1 MPCAIITA
9 MENTAEMNLSRHFL
23 VAMPSLTDPI
33 FSRSLILICEHTAAG
48 AMGVILNRPLGMNLE
63 TLFEQI
69 EVELHRPDVADL
81 PVHFGGPVQTDRGFI
96 LHTPLESWQS
106 CLAVSD
112 ELGLTT
118 SRDILT
124 AVGEGLGPD
133 QLFVAL
139 GFAGWEAGQLE
150 KEIAENSWLTV
161 PMPDMKIL
169 FDVPS
174 EERYE
179 AALALLGI
187 DVAMLSKDAG
197 HA

>member
-1 MPCAIITA
+1 

-23 VAMPSLTDPI
+23 VAMPSLADPI
-33 FSRSLILICEHTAAG
+33 FARSLILICEHTAAG
-48 AMGVILNRPLGMNLE
+48 AMGVILNRPLGMNLQ

-96 LHTPLESWQS
+96 LHSPLGSWQAS
-106 CLAVSD
+106 LAVSD
-112 ELGLTT
+112 SLGLTT
-118 SRDILT
+118 SRDILS
-124 AVGEGLGPD
+124 AVGEGGGPA
-133 QLFVAL
+133 QMFVAL

-161 PMPDMKIL
+161 PMDDMKIL
-169 FDVPS
+169 FEVPS
-174 EERYE
+174 DERYE

>member
-1 MPCAIITA
+1 

-33 FSRSLILICEHTAAG
+33 FARSLILICEHTAAG
-48 AMGVILNRPLGMNLE
+48 AMGVILNRPLGMNLQ

-69 EVELHRPDVADL
+69 ELELHRPDVVDL

-96 LHTPLESWQS
+96 LHCPLGSWQAS
-106 CLAVSD
+106 LPVSD

-124 AVGEGLGPD
+124 AVGEGGGPE
-133 QLFVAL
+133 QMLVAL

-161 PMPDMKIL
+161 PMDDMKIL
-169 FDVPS
+169 FEVPS
-174 EERYE
+174 DERYE

>member
-1 MPCAIITA
+1 
-9 MENTAEMNLSRHFL
+9 MENTAEMNLARHFL
-23 VAMPSLTDPI
+23 LAMPNLTDPI
-33 FSRSLILICEHTAAG
+33 FARSLILICEHTAAG
-48 AMGVILNRPLGMNLE
+48 AMGVMLNRPLGMNVQ

-69 EVELHRPDVADL
+69 ELELHRPDVADL

-96 LHTPLESWQS
+96 LHSPLGSWQAS
-106 CLAVSD
+106 LPVSD

-124 AVGEGLGPD
+124 AVGEGGGPE
-133 QLFVAL
+133 QMLVAL

-161 PMPDMKIL
+161 PMDDMKIL
-169 FDVPS
+169 FEVPS
-174 EERYE
+174 DERYE